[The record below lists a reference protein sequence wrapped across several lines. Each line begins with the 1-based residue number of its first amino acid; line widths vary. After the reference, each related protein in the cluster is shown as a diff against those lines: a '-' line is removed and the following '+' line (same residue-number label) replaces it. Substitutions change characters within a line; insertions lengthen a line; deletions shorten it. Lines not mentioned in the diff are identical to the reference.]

1 MTDSGKILISG
12 LIRDKALA
20 VGFDLAGIAP
30 TTVLKE
36 HGEVLSDWCADGMN
50 AGMGYLSRN
59 IEKRINPELL
69 FEGTR
74 SVIVTGLSYYTEKKQ
89 GGNGIPVLSRYAY
102 GKNYHD
108 VITEK
113 LNNLLDYIKEIAPG
127 STGKGFVDSAPI
139 LEKAW
144 ASRAGL
150 GWQGRH
156 SILVNRQI
164 GSFFFLGIL
173 LTDLELSYDE
183 PVKEDHCGSC
193 RLCIEACPTGAINGN
208 RTLNACECIAYQTI
222 DSEVPMSE
230 DYIKNIEG
238 RIYGCDKCQEVCPWN
253 KNATHHKTPEF
264 ELDPEVIRMTAIDWR
279 QLSKEDF
286 KRLFGRT
293 PMSRRKY
300 EIFIRNVTNVTKSS
314 ELTDKWAR

>member
-30 TTVLKE
+30 AAVLKE
-36 HGEVLSDWCADGMN
+36 HGEVLSDWCATGMN

-59 IEKRINPELL
+59 TEKRINPELL
-69 FEGTR
+69 FAGTR

-113 LNNLLDYIKEIAPG
+113 LNILIDYIKEIAPG

-156 SILVNRQI
+156 SVLVNRQI

-193 RLCIEACPTGAINGN
+193 RLCIEICPTGAINGN
-208 RTLNACECIAYQTI
+208 RTLDACKCIAYQTI
-222 DSEVPMSE
+222 DSEVPMNE
-230 DYIKNIEG
+230 DYVKIIEG

-264 ELDPEVIRMTAIDWR
+264 ELDPEVIRMSAADWR
-279 QLSKEDF
+279 KLSKDDF
-286 KRLFGRT
+286 KRLFGKT
-293 PMSRRKY
+293 PMGRRKY

-314 ELTDKWAR
+314 E

>member
-1 MTDSGKILISG
+1 MTDSGKILITG
-12 LIRDKALA
+12 LIRDKARE

-30 TTVLKE
+30 TAVLKE
-36 HGEVLSDWCADGMN
+36 HWEVLSDWCAAGMN
-50 AGMGYLSRN
+50 ASMGYLSRN
-59 IEKRINPELL
+59 TEKRINPELL
-69 FEGTR
+69 FTGTR

-89 GGNGIPVLSRYAY
+89 GGNGIPVLSRYSY

-113 LNNLLDYIKEIAPG
+113 LNILLDYIKEIVPG

-156 SILVNRQI
+156 SVLVNRQI

-193 RLCIEACPTGAINGN
+193 SLCIESCPTGAINGN
-208 RTLNACECIAYQTI
+208 RTLNATKCIAYQTI
-222 DSEVPMSE
+222 DSEVPMNE
-230 DYIKNIEG
+230 NYVKKIEG

-264 ELDPEVIRMTAIDWR
+264 ELDPEVIRMTAGAWQ

-286 KRLFGRT
+286 KRLFGKT
-293 PMSRRKY
+293 PMGRRKY
-300 EIFIRNVTNVTKSS
+300 EIFIRNVTNVTNAP
-314 ELTDKWAR
+314 L